1 MTPEFYTNGFDKVSP
16 FFTFVAMVLVM
27 CFLFFSPLIVVFVVI
42 WVLTTSIPAA
52 LIMAIAAQVMYLW
65 FFW

>member
-1 MTPEFYTNGFDKVSP
+1 MTPEDLTP
-16 FFTFVAMVLVM
+16 FFSFVAMVLLI
-27 CFLFFSPLIVVFVVI
+27 CFMFFSPLIVVFVVI
-42 WVLTTSIPAA
+42 WVLTASIPAA

>member
-1 MTPEFYTNGFDKVSP
+1 MTPEDLTP
-16 FFTFVAMVLVM
+16 FFAFVAMVLVM

-52 LIMAIAAQVMYLW
+52 LIMSIVAQAMYLW